1 MYIPALSSFC
11 VTLALKGPFLM
22 TVAPRT
28 TLQIDKEHDMVLEFG
43 STKSQRHINAVSPSV
58 RNIKSTL
65 SAFLLYQKHNSLLPS
80 AYFTYIFFF

>member
-22 TVAPRT
+22 AVAPRT
-28 TLQIDKEHDMVLEFG
+28 SLRIDKEHDIVLEFG
-43 STKSQRHINAVSPSV
+43 STKSQGHINAVSPSV

-65 SAFLLYQKHNSLLPS
+65 SDFLPCQKQNSLLPS
-80 AYFTYIFFF
+80 AYFTYIFL